1 MGREEQQEE
10 REVLDSIFP
19 EEITDVS
26 ETEYRIAMELDVPH
40 REEDDEEP
48 PTILLNV
55 RYGEGYPDEAPTLDI
70 TAPPNAPRHEHI
82 DVQEDKARL
91 LEALQPT
98 IEENLGMAMVFTLYS
113 TLKDEAESLI
123 MERQNAVNEAHEKEL
138 RKAEEEENRKF
149 EGEKVTP
156 ESFKKWHAAFK
167 LEMEDLKQR
176 KLQQAEAE
184 EKKKNR
190 GKVEEKKMSGR
201 QLYEGGFVG
210 KGADEE
216 EDYDGEDAI
225 TEEMRKVKVN
235 KY

>member
-26 ETEYRIAMELDVPH
+26 ETEYRISMELDIPS
-40 REEDDEEP
+40 REEDEEP
-48 PTILLNV
+48 PIILLNV
-55 RYGEGYPDEAPTLDI
+55 RYGEAYPDEAPTLDI
-70 TAPPNAPRHEHI
+70 TAPPNAPRHEHL

-123 MERQNAVNEAHEKEL
+123 IERQNAVNEAHEKEL

-156 ESFKKWHAAFK
+156 ESFLKWQAAFK
-167 LEMEDLKQR
+167 LEMEELKQR
-176 KLQQAEAE
+176 KKDQAEAE

-190 GKVEEKKMSGR
+190 GKVEEKKMTGR
-201 QLYEGGFVG
+201 ELYEAGLVG
-210 KGADEE
+210 KGGDE
-216 EDYDGEDAI
+216 DDDDGEDAI

-235 KY
+235 KD